1 MTTNANLRNNYRTET
16 MEAVAQNGANKM
28 IEMTDSVVSHFLL
41 SCSIFYISSWSII
54 TFVLFLTKMMAN

>member
-28 IEMTDSVVSHFLL
+28 IEMTDSVVSQFLL
-41 SCSIFYISSWSII
+41 SCSIFYISSLSII